1 MDLPPLRLV
10 MLGNGPFAV
19 PTLAALA
26 DSGHEVAAAHIRWDT
41 VRDTAGEASGSGLSD
56 LGPPHRGILFDRRAR
71 DLAGILW
78 ARAGRRIRRGGST
91 PMA

>member
-1 MDLPPLRLV
+1 MS
-10 MLGNGPFAV
+10 LGAICVTPANTLSPFE
-19 PTLAALA
+19 L
-26 DSGHEVAAAHIRWDT
+26 DSGHEVVAAHIRWDT
-41 VRDTAGEASGSGLSD
+41 VRDTVGEASGSGLSD

-71 DLAGILW
+71 DLAGMLW